1 MDELFGI
8 EPIRPRARRGVRTVP
23 MRRPADH
30 DLWPRRDRDPSDVAI
45 LANRVL
51 VLGER
56 VFEGRLRVVARRH
69 GVDPYIVRL
78 LLLFAESNRP
88 LRIGNVAELL
98 GVSHPTA
105 SRAATRAHAAGLV
118 DKFDYH
124 DSTDERSRSRLTV
137 AGRAAVVRCLDALRA
152 EAAELLGLPRTATVH
167 SRGAELAELLGPL
180 PYLERT
186 SDNAGW
192 RAGVRAGMPDE

>member
-1 MDELFGI
+1 MDELFRI
-8 EPIRPRARRGVRTVP
+8 EPIRPPAPRGVRTVP
-23 MRRPADH
+23 MRRPAND
-30 DLWPRRDRDPSDVAI
+30 DFWPRRDRDAADVAI

-51 VLGER
+51 VLGTR
-56 VFEGRLRVVARRH
+56 FDGRLRLVARRN

-118 DKFDYH
+118 DKFATAIDGREV
-124 DSTDERSRSRLTV
+124 TVRLSV
-137 AGRAAVVRCLDALRA
+137 AGREAVVRCLDALRA

-167 SRGAELAELLGPL
+167 SRGAELAEFLGPL
-180 PYLERT
+180 PYLHRT